1 MDEVSSVATAY
12 DAAAWKDLF
21 VAVAGASAA
30 LLGLLFVA
38 VSINLERILGYEGL
52 PERALETL
60 LLLLSVL
67 VVAILSLAPG
77 QSNTALGLE
86 VLVVGLAMAFGAI
99 KLPIYASDETGK
111 EPTQWNLS
119 RWGVRL
125 LSIVPFLIAG
135 ASLLAEGGGGLYW
148 LLAGIV
154 FAICGAVA
162 NAWVLMVEILR

>member
-1 MDEVSSVATAY
+1 VTAY
-12 DAAAWKDLF
+12 DASQWTDLF

-38 VSINLERILGYEGL
+38 VSINLERVLQYEGL

-67 VVAILSLAPG
+67 IVAVVGLAPG
-77 QSNTALGLE
+77 QSHSALGIE
-86 VLVVGLAMAFGAI
+86 VVVIGLLMATAVV
-99 KLPIYASDETGK
+99 KLPIYAVDDETGE
-111 EPTQWNLS
+111 EPVGWRVS
-119 RWGVRL
+119 RWGVRAF
-125 LSIVPFLIAG
+125 SVVPFVLAG
-135 ASLLAEGGGGLYW
+135 LSLLLESGGGLYW

-162 NAWVLMVEILR
+162 SAWVLMVEILR